1 MVKYLFKISADK
13 NDTVDKMVKAWKKK
27 VDSTKILKRLKSQTC
42 YVKPKE
48 RRKHRDSLA
57 LYLQRMRTERNR

>member
-27 VDSTKILKRLKSQTC
+27 VDSTKILKRLKSQIC

-48 RRKHRDSLA
+48 SRKRRDSLA
-57 LYLQRMRTERNR
+57 LYSQRMRTEKNR